1 MEKQAKA
8 ILGQIGAVSL
18 LIVAMLISASMPSGA
33 FAQKVSAGWQRVD
46 TTGKF
51 HSREEASFVSCGGR
65 LYLLGGRGIQPVDIY
80 DPKTGSWS
88 AGAAPPIEIHH
99 FQAVVWQNRIYV
111 VGAMTGRYPTET
123 PIGNIL
129 IYDPSKDTWSAG
141 DAIPPAR
148 RRGSAGVVIHD
159 GKLYLTAGIK
169 NGHTDGWVNWFDS
182 YDFATMRWTQLPDAP
197 RARDH
202 FEAAGVDG
210 KLYAIGGRRSSFV
223 TNQTFDL
230 TIPEVDVF
238 DFAKNKWSTLPST
251 DNLPTQRAGAGVAVV
266 GRNIIVV
273 GGESVK
279 HLQGHSEVEA
289 FDTTSQKWQELP
301 HLSEGRHGTGTVYI
315 DGSLYT
321 CAGAGNRGGSPLVTS
336 LERLK
341 LP

>member
-18 LIVAMLISASMPSGA
+18 LIVAMLISASVPSGA
-33 FAQKVSAGWQRVD
+33 LAQKVSAGWQRVD

-197 RARDH
+197 RAR
-202 FEAAGVDG
+202 
-210 KLYAIGGRRSSFV
+210 
-223 TNQTFDL
+223 
-230 TIPEVDVF
+230 
-238 DFAKNKWSTLPST
+238 
-251 DNLPTQRAGAGVAVV
+251 
-266 GRNIIVV
+266 
-273 GGESVK
+273 
-279 HLQGHSEVEA
+279 
-289 FDTTSQKWQELP
+289 
-301 HLSEGRHGTGTVYI
+301 
-315 DGSLYT
+315 SL
-321 CAGAGNRGGSPLVTS
+321 
-336 LERLK
+336 
-341 LP
+341 